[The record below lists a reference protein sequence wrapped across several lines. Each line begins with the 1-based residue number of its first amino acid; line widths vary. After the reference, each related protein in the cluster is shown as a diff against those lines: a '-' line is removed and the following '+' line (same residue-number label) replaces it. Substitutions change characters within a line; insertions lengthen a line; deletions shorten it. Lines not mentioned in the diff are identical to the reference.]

1 LLVPGVEK
9 SDAEFEWICVL
20 STATFFAKVV
30 RSPIKEIEQKV
41 TMTTKKEW
49 FNDKPSARLRKFSF
63 PFSVFRFW
71 DFFPSYSRYS
81 FDSWFT
87 IFAFSEQSVIHE
99 SNAVSE
105 GFA

>member
-1 LLVPGVEK
+1 LVPGVEK

-63 PFSVFRFW
+63 PFSVFSFQFSVFGFW
-71 DFFPSYSRYS
+71 DFGISSPPIRVIRLIRGS
-81 FDSWFT
+81 
-87 IFAFSEQSVIHE
+87 QSSHFLNRV
-99 SNAVSE
+99 
-105 GFA
+105 